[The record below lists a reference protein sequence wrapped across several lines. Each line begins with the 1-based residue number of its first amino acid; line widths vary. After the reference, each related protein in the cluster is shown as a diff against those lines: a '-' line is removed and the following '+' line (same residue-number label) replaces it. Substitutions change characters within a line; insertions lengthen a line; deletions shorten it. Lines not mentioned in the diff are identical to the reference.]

1 MNNEKTLENLKKL
14 VGENFED
21 ADVIGA
27 FVGEDEPIEI
37 EETEYKSNFEG
48 YGECT
53 RIDCFENVED
63 SMIFELWVAEDGTI
77 VKVDTY
83 QYC

>member
-1 MNNEKTLENLKKL
+1 MNNRETIENFKKL
-14 VGENFED
+14 KGKIVTIP
-21 ADVIGA
+21 AVIES
-27 FVGEDEPIEI
+27 FVGNEKDIEI
-37 EETEYKSNFEG
+37 EETQYKSNFEG

-53 RIDCFENVED
+53 RYDCYENVEN
-63 SMIFELWVAEDGTI
+63 SMIFQLWLTEDKTL